1 MELKPK
7 DLKQITCEFVLFNRQ
22 YIKISDRM
30 IKRKITDF
38 SGKEIILYA
47 KKLSSEQELTLFFD
61 QIKCIYVDGKI
72 VACRGCSELPLIV
85 SNHVFAKMKARQKLL
100 RESKTRYREMQK
112 EEWVKRKSAAGKK
125 YKRISA

>member
-1 MELKPK
+1 MELKPRN
-7 DLKQITCEFVLFNRQ
+7 LEQITCEFVLFNRQ
-22 YIKISDRM
+22 HIKFSNRT

-47 KKLSSEQELTLFFD
+47 KKLSSEQELARFFD
-61 QIKCIYVDGKI
+61 QIKAVYVDGKI

-85 SNHVFAKMKARQKLL
+85 SNHVFSKMKARQKLL
-100 RESKTRYREMQK
+100 RESKVRYREMQK
-112 EEWVKRKSAAGKK
+112 EEWEKRKSAARKK

>member
-1 MELKPK
+1 MELKPRN
-7 DLKQITCEFVLFNRQ
+7 LEQITCEFVLFNRQ
-22 YIKISDRM
+22 HIKFSNRT

-47 KKLSSEQELTLFFD
+47 KKLSSEQELDRFFD
-61 QIKCIYVDGKI
+61 QIKAVYVDGKI

-85 SNHVFAKMKARQKLL
+85 SNHVFSKMKARQKLL
-100 RESKTRYREMQK
+100 RESKVRYREMQK
-112 EEWVKRKSAAGKK
+112 EEWEKRKSAARKK